1 MNFTDEIKIVG
12 LKRFG
17 DFLAIVRPSYAFMK
31 AQDKKT
37 LWPWLAGSKL
47 SQSCQ
52 KHCEVA
58 FEFTNFKLGASQN
71 GGSV

>member
-31 AQDKKT
+31 AQDKK
-37 LWPWLAGSKL
+37 LYGPGLPVQNFHNRVKSIVKL
-47 SQSCQ
+47 HLNLPIFS
-52 KHCEVA
+52 
-58 FEFTNFKLGASQN
+58 
-71 GGSV
+71 